1 MLNLKFL
8 SLESLPQIVTFPQW
22 FQGCANTLRSLGI
35 SDCENLEELPGWLS
49 SFISL
54 RLLSIANCPKL
65 ISLPEDVLQNLD
77 GLEIKGCPELY
88 RRYQPEVGKD
98 WYKISHIEYVSVEL
112 LEPED

>member
-1 MLNLKFL
+1 
-8 SLESLPQIVTFPQW
+8 
-22 FQGCANTLRSLGI
+22 
-35 SDCENLEELPGWLS
+35 LS

-77 GLEIKGCPELY
+77 GLEMKGCPELY
-88 RRYQPEVGKD
+88 RRCQPEVGKD
-98 WYKISHIEYVSVEL
+98 WYKISHIKYVLVEL